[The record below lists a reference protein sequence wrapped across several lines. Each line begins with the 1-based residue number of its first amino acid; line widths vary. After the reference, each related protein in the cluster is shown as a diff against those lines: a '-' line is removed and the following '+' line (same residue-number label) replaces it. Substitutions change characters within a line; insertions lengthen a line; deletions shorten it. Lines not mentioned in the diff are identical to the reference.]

1 MKKIAFSSSNYI
13 YYRKVTKIY
22 YNYLV
27 SWLLLLLGSSI
38 NCLVVVVVNVNVV
51 ALMFDGRSER
61 SVDALL
67 KPHNP
72 IN

>member
-13 YYRKVTKIY
+13 CYRKVTKIY

-27 SWLLLLLGSSI
+27 SWLLLLLGSSV
-38 NCLVVVVVNVNVV
+38 NCLVVDNVNVV

>member
-27 SWLLLLLGSSI
+27 SWLLLLLGSPV
-38 NCLVVVVVNVNVV
+38 NCLVVVNVNVV
-51 ALMFDGRSER
+51 ALMFDGRSDR